1 MIYECEET
9 TSATQQRDKIREE
22 GGGMNLDKAVKV
34 TRFGR
39 YDEFDS
45 FDND

>member
-22 GGGMNLDKAVKV
+22 GMNLDKAVKV
-34 TRFGR
+34 ARFGR
-39 YDEFDS
+39 YEEFDS